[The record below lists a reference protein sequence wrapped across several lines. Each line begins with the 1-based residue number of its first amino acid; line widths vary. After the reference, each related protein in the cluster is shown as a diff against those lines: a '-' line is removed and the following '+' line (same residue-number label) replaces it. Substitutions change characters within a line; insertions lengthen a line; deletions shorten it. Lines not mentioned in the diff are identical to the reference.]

1 MANIQVRKDNGGQV
15 TQQSKPVLDPMR
27 WMRDM
32 MRWDPFQEMAPAFP
46 ESAIFAPAFEIME
59 SQDTFTFK
67 ADVPGVKLED
77 IEVTATGN
85 RLRVSGK
92 REAEHTE
99 KTDTYYACERSYGSF
114 ARAFT
119 LPDGTDTDHIK
130 ASVDNGVLT
139 IAVPKKPEAQARKIV
154 VKPEAKSKS

>member
-15 TQQSKPVLDPMR
+15 AQQPQGEWDPLR
-27 WMRDM
+27 WMREM
-32 MRWDPFQEMAPAFP
+32 MRWDPFQQMAPAFP
-46 ESAIFAPAFEIME
+46 EQGVFAPAFEIKE
-59 SQDTFTFK
+59 NKEAYTFK

-77 IEVTATGN
+77 IEVTSTGN
-85 RLRVSGK
+85 RLRISGK
-92 REAEHTE
+92 REAERVE

-119 LPDGTDTDHIK
+119 LPDGVDTDHIK
-130 ASVDNGVLT
+130 AAVDNGVLT

-154 VKPEAKSKS
+154 VKPEGSSKS